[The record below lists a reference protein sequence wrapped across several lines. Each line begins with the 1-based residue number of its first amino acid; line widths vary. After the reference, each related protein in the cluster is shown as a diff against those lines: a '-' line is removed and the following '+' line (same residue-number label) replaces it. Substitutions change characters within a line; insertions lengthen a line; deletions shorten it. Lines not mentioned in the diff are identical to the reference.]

1 MIDPPDNRPG
11 SHIEFFFKIQHA
23 HGQKMIDPPR
33 WQIRISPGIFFKIQ
47 HAHGQKMIDPPGI
60 TDQDLT

>member
-1 MIDPPDNRPG
+1 MHMDDRPG
-11 SHIEFFFKIQHA
+11 QKMIQKTLPGWQTRISPRIFLKIQHA

-33 WQIRISPGIFFKIQ
+33 
-47 HAHGQKMIDPPGI
+47 M